1 MDKKNYLYIPSG
13 IFYYLLRHWVE
24 NEITFC
30 LLPRSLVSQ
39 PIDLP
44 RHSLGQAFKASKGLF
59 TLVAEHCELISGI
72 GPLRALQEIGKFSNW
87 QRSNV
92 SNSIFAVQCEPAL
105 NTENYYP

>member
-13 IFYYLLRHWVE
+13 IFYYILRHWVE

-30 LLPRSLVSQ
+30 LLPRSLVSR

-59 TLVAEHCELISGI
+59 TQVAEHCHLIRGI
-72 GPLRALQEIGKFSNW
+72 GHLRAVQKIGKFSITG
-87 QRSNV
+87 RRR
-92 SNSIFAVQCEPAL
+92 F
-105 NTENYYP
+105 TD